1 MENQILLSK
10 YQHNILIYNVFG
22 ILFDKSN
29 NSSDKV
35 FGL

>member
-1 MENQILLSK
+1 MENQIFLSK
-10 YQHNILIYNVFG
+10 YQYNMLIYNVFE
-22 ILFDKSN
+22 ILFDLSN

>member
-29 NSSDKV
+29 KV
-35 FGL
+35 FQE